1 MGIIGI
7 VSDST
12 AQFPKPIFP
21 GKDLVHILPGIYQLN
36 KQIYDLTEDI
46 PLTTLPLQV
55 GDTNTPQIIIP
66 SVEQIADFFAKL
78 LQRHGELVGI
88 FSSSALLDFFNTA
101 KNIIPNSSLRSRIH
115 LLDSTTLALGLGYML
130 QSAASISK
138 EGGSI
143 DAIEQMVRKLSK
155 KIYTLFCFS
164 SPSYLIYS
172 GFLDKNQ
179 ALVSE
184 ILGLS
189 PIYSLEAGRL
199 TPIQKEKNLRNVFN
213 VFQEFLEEFDE
224 LEFVGFASGNNPI
237 LPEEKFFRQYCKAR
251 FSKSIYNEYLLS
263 FSMSLLFGPGSF
275 SITVIE
281 PNK

>member
-7 VSDST
+7 VTDCT
-12 AQFPKPIFP
+12 AQFPKSIFP
-21 GKDLVHILPGIYQLN
+21 GKDLVHILPGVYRFNQRVYN
-36 KQIYDLTEDI
+36 LTEDI
-46 PLTTLPLQV
+46 PLTSLPLQV
-55 GDTNTPQIIIP
+55 GDKNTPQLILP
-66 SVEQIADFFAKL
+66 PVEQIADFFAKQL
-78 LQRHGELVGI
+78 HRQGELVGI
-88 FSSSALLDFFNTA
+88 FSSSALLGFFNSA
-101 KNIIPNSSLRSRIH
+101 KNIIPNSSLRDRIH
-115 LLDSTTLALGLGYML
+115 LLDSTSLALGLGYMI

-138 EGGSI
+138 DGGSI
-143 DAIEQMVRKLSK
+143 EEIEQMVRKLSK
-155 KIYTLFCFS
+155 RIYTLFCVT

-172 GFLDKNQ
+172 SLLDKNQ

-189 PIYSLEAGRL
+189 PIYSLEEGRL

-224 LEFVGFASGNNPI
+224 LEFVGFASGNNSI

-263 FSMSLLFGPGSF
+263 FSMSLLFGPGSL

-281 PNK
+281 PNN